1 MTARATPEAAV
12 EPGPPGPRPRHT
24 ARWAALAVGVLGALL
39 IAVLATREPAEAR
52 FADSPLL
59 GKESPAASGRALD
72 GSTVRLADL
81 KGKYVVLNF
90 FATWCVPCLR
100 EHPELLS
107 FQNRHAQTGDA
118 TVVSVIFDD
127 DVPSVSAFFQREGGD
142 WPVLDDPGGKI
153 ALDFGVRGPPE
164 TFLID
169 PNGFVLSKIV
179 GEVRAAPLERLIAEA
194 KAGRR

>member
-1 MTARATPEAAV
+1 MRRTALWITL
-12 EPGPPGPRPRHT
+12 T
-24 ARWAALAVGVLGALL
+24 IGVLGALL
-39 IAVLATREPAEAR
+39 VAVLATREPAQAR
-52 FADSPLL
+52 FTNSPLL
-59 GKESPAASGRALD
+59 GKESPAASGKTLD
-72 GSTVRLADL
+72 GSTLRLADL

-100 EHPELLS
+100 EHPELMS
-107 FQNRHAQTGDA
+107 FQNRHAQMGDA

-127 DVPSVSAFFQREGGD
+127 DVPSVRAFFKREGGD

-179 GEVRAAPLERLIAEA
+179 GGVQAAPLERLLAEA